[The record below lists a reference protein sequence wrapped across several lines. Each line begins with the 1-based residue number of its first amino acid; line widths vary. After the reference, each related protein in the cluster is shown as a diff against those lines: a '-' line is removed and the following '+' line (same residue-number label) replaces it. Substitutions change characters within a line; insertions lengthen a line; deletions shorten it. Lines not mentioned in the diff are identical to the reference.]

1 MFLAALSESIL
12 PFIVRNNEMEID
24 GNISIWKGALI
35 IITFLSYNYVPP
47 LITRMSRIKEGP
59 DIYVILPTISQQ
71 RIVEDFVC
79 ANHFALLHTK
89 TFLKRCLLWNENGSN
104 DFLFE

>member
-1 MFLAALSESIL
+1 MTNYCINIDHALFLAALSESIL
-12 PFIVRNNEMEID
+12 PFIVSNNEMEID
-24 GNISIWKGALI
+24 GNISIGKGALI

-71 RIVEDFVC
+71 RIVEDC

-89 TFLKRCLLWNENGSN
+89 TFLKRCLL
-104 DFLFE
+104 